1 MEFDMNH
8 NNTIHGIH
16 HITAI
21 CSSPSVNVAFYED
34 VLGLRLVKQTVN
46 FDDPHTY
53 HLYYGDDGGRP
64 GTILTFFP
72 WIGMPPGQAGAG
84 MITATGFSI
93 PSDSLEYWL
102 ERLGR
107 HGVEVAQESRFG
119 EQVIRFND
127 PHGLHLELIAT
138 KNLVDEIESN
148 LAVKEAHHRIR
159 GFHSATSMVREIQ
172 GTEQLLTGSMGLKR
186 FVQEDNRIRFA
197 MENDEGL
204 GRYYDLLVDPDAPAG
219 RQGSGTV
226 HHIAFRTRSDDEQT
240 YWQHTLRLDGQAVT
254 EVRDRNYFK
263 SIYFH
268 EPGGVLFE
276 IATDPPGFTV
286 DERPEELGRS
296 LKLPSQYEP
305 MRTRIEQHLPPLRG
319 PEFVHRFVAAN
330 GPHESEVTLVALH
343 GTGGDEGDLI
353 PLARRISEDAA
364 ILSPRGK
371 VNEQGMYRF
380 FTRLAPGVFDEQD
393 IVTRANELADFLVQA
408 AGRYGR
414 SQEHMVPLGYSNG
427 ANIAAALLFVRPQL
441 CNRAILLRPM
451 LPLNRIKIG
460 NIEGKEILI
469 LRGTRDRVI
478 PPESTD
484 QLIDVLRGAGA
495 GVTVVEV
502 EAGHELTETDV
513 VEANRWLAEATKSA
527 VTH

>member
-1 MEFDMNH
+1 MNQL
-8 NNTIHGIH
+8 NAIHGIH

-21 CSSPSVNVAFYED
+21 SSSPSVNVSFYEE

-72 WIGMPPGQAGAG
+72 WIGMPKGKDGAG
-84 MITATGFSI
+84 MVTATAFSI
-93 PSDSLEYWL
+93 PSDSGEYWL
-102 ERLGR
+102 ERLDSY
-107 HGVEVAQESRFG
+107 GVEVTLETRFG
-119 EQVIRFND
+119 EQVIKFND
-127 PHGLHLELIAT
+127 PHGLHLELIT
-138 KNLVDEIESN
+138 TENLDDPAPNDLIE
-148 LAVKEAHHRIR
+148 KEAHHRIR
-159 GFHSATSMVREIQ
+159 GFHSATSLVRELKK
-172 GTEQLLTGSMGLKR
+172 TEQLLTGSMGL
-186 FVQEDNRIRFA
+186 VLSAEENNRLRFA
-197 MENDEGL
+197 MDNGEGV
-204 GRYYDLLVDPDAPAG
+204 GRYYDLLVDSGAPTG

-226 HHIAFRTRSDDEQT
+226 HHIAFRTHSDDEQAH
-240 YWQHTLRLDGQAVT
+240 WQQTLRRDGYAVT
-254 EVRDRNYFK
+254 EVRDRNYFN

-296 LKLPSQYEP
+296 LKLPSQYET
-305 MRTRIEQHLPPLRG
+305 MRSQIERHLPPLRG
-319 PEFVHRFVAAN
+319 PEFVHRYVAAN

-371 VNEQGMYRF
+371 VNEHGMYRF
-380 FTRLAPGVFDEQD
+380 FKRLAPGVFDEQD
-393 IVTRANELADFLVQA
+393 IVARANELADFLVQA
-408 AGRYGR
+408 SGRYSR
-414 SQEHMVPLGYSNG
+414 SLEQLVPLGYSNG
-427 ANIAAALLFVRPQL
+427 ANIAAALLFVRPEL
-441 CNRAILLRPM
+441 LNRAILLRPM
-451 LPLNRIKIG
+451 LPLNRVEPE
-460 NIEGKEILI
+460 NLEGKEILV

-478 PPESTD
+478 PPESSD
-484 QLIDVLRGAGA
+484 QLIDTLRSAGA
-495 GVTVVEV
+495 EVTVIEV

-513 VEANRWLAEATKSA
+513 VEASRWLTEATKSA
-527 VTH
+527 VAH

>member
-1 MEFDMNH
+1 MNH
-8 NNTIHGIH
+8 NTTIHGIH

-72 WIGMPPGQAGAG
+72 WIGMAKGRDGAG
-84 MITATGFSI
+84 MVTATGFSI
-93 PSDSLEYWL
+93 PSDSVDYWL
-102 ERLGR
+102 ERLNR
-107 HGVEVAQESRFG
+107 HGVEVTHESRFG
-119 EQVIRFND
+119 EQVIKFDD
-127 PHGLHLELIAT
+127 PHGLHLELIGT
-138 KNLVDEIESN
+138 TNLVGEAASD
-148 LAVKEAHHRIR
+148 LTDKEVHHRIR
-159 GFHSATSMVREIQ
+159 GFHSATSLVREAQ
-172 GTEQLLTGSMGLKR
+172 GTERLLTGSMGLKR
-186 FVQEDNRIRFA
+186 SAQEGDRIRLA
-197 MENDEGL
+197 MENDEGV
-204 GRYYDLLVDPDAPAG
+204 GRYYDLLVDPAAPAG

-240 YWQHTLRLDGQAVT
+240 HWQQTLRSDGHAVT

-305 MRTRIEQHLPPLRG
+305 MRAQIEQHLPPLRG
-319 PEFVHRFVAAN
+319 PEFVHRFVAAAT
-330 GPHESEVTLVALH
+330 PHESEVTLVALH

-371 VNEQGMYRF
+371 ENEQGMYRF
-380 FTRLAPGVFDEQD
+380 FKRLAPGVFDEQD
-393 IVTRANELADFLVQA
+393 IVVRANELADFLVQA
-408 AGRYGR
+408 SGRYGR
-414 SQEHMVPLGYSNG
+414 LLEHMVPLGYSNG
-427 ANIAAALLFVRPQL
+427 ANIAAALLFVRPEL
-441 CNRAILLRPM
+441 GSRAILLRPM
-451 LPLNRIKIG
+451 LPLKRIKIEHL
-460 NIEGKEILI
+460 EGKEILI
-469 LRGTRDRVI
+469 LRGKRDRVI

-484 QLIDVLRGAGA
+484 QLVDALRGAGA
-495 GVTVVEV
+495 EVEVVEV

-513 VEANRWLAEATKSA
+513 AEASRWLAEATKSA

>member
-1 MEFDMNH
+1 MNQE
-8 NNTIHGIH
+8 NTIHGIH

-72 WIGMPPGQAGAG
+72 WIGIAKGQDGAG
-84 MITATGFSI
+84 MVTATSFSI
-93 PSDSLEYWL
+93 PADSLDYWL
-102 ERLGR
+102 DRLDR
-107 HGVEVAQESRFG
+107 HGVEVVQENRFG
-119 EQVIRFND
+119 ERVIKFND
-127 PHGLHLELIAT
+127 PHGLHLELIGTNNVA
-138 KNLVDEIESN
+138 DEGQSDPTE
-148 LAVKEAHHRIR
+148 KEAHYRIR
-159 GFHSATSMVREIQ
+159 GFHSATSLVREAH
-172 GTEQLLTGSMGLKR
+172 GTEQLLTDSMGLVR
-186 FVQEDNRIRFA
+186 HDQEGNRTRFA

-204 GRYYDLLVDPDAPAG
+204 GRFYDLLVDPDAPVG

-226 HHIAFRTRSDDEQT
+226 HHIAFRTHSDDEQT
-240 YWQHTLRLDGQAVT
+240 HWQQSLRRDGHAVT

-305 MRTRIEQHLPPLRG
+305 MRAQIEQQLPPLRG

-343 GTGGDEGDLI
+343 GTGGDESDLI

-380 FTRLAPGVFDEQD
+380 FKRLAPGVFDEQD

-408 AGRYGR
+408 SGRYGR
-414 SQEHMVPLGYSNG
+414 SLEDIVPLGYSNG
-427 ANIAAALLFVRPQL
+427 ANIAAALLFVRPEL
-441 CNRAILLRPM
+441 FNRAILLRPM
-451 LPLNRIKIG
+451 LPLNKFRIG
-460 NIEGKEILI
+460 DLEGKEILI
-469 LRGTRDRVI
+469 MRGTRDQVI

-495 GVTVVEV
+495 EVKVVEV

-513 VEANRWLAEATKSA
+513 VEANRWLSETTRSA
-527 VTH
+527 ITH

>member
-1 MEFDMNH
+1 
-8 NNTIHGIH
+8 
-16 HITAI
+16 
-21 CSSPSVNVAFYED
+21 
-34 VLGLRLVKQTVN
+34 
-46 FDDPHTY
+46 
-53 HLYYGDDGGRP
+53 
-64 GTILTFFP
+64 
-72 WIGMPPGQAGAG
+72 
-84 MITATGFSI
+84 
-93 PSDSLEYWL
+93 
-102 ERLGR
+102 
-107 HGVEVAQESRFG
+107 
-119 EQVIRFND
+119 
-127 PHGLHLELIAT
+127 
-138 KNLVDEIESN
+138 VD
-148 LAVKEAHHRIR
+148 
-159 GFHSATSMVREIQ
+159 
-172 GTEQLLTGSMGLKR
+172 
-186 FVQEDNRIRFA
+186 
-197 MENDEGL
+197 
-204 GRYYDLLVDPDAPAG
+204 
-219 RQGSGTV
+219 
-226 HHIAFRTRSDDEQT
+226 
-240 YWQHTLRLDGQAVT
+240 
-254 EVRDRNYFK
+254 
-263 SIYFH
+263 
-268 EPGGVLFE
+268 
-276 IATDPPGFTV
+276 
-286 DERPEELGRS
+286 
-296 LKLPSQYEP
+296 
-305 MRTRIEQHLPPLRG
+305 
-319 PEFVHRFVAAN
+319 RFVAAN